1 MRTRGKLKAAPLL
14 GLGDGRRIDARQ
26 MLEHA
31 CAAAGCGVIG
41 QGNAADAR
49 IDG

>member
-1 MRTRGKLKAAPLL
+1 MRTRGKLEAAPLL

-49 IDG
+49 VDG